1 MDNFNS
7 RFFRII
13 LWVQSLYY
21 FVTGVWALLDIHSF
35 MIVTGP
41 KTDVWLVKT
50 ISVLLVAISLP
61 LFANLFIKTN
71 RWPVIFLASSCSIFL
86 AAIDFYYSGRHVI
99 SSVYSID
106 GIIQNLLFLGW
117 IWIIIQAKNHL

>member
-1 MDNFNS
+1 
-7 RFFRII
+7 
-13 LWVQSLYY
+13 VQSLYY